1 MKRVVPVNPAGP
13 LHAYNMVVVMVVV
26 MVVFMVVVMAV
37 VMVVF
42 MVFMVVFMVVM
53 VVRRLG
59 NILTMHARD
68 KAL

>member
-1 MKRVVPVNPAGP
+1 MKRVVPVKPAGP

-26 MVVFMVVVMAV
+26 MVMVTVMVVV
-37 VMVVF
+37 
-42 MVFMVVFMVVM
+42 MVVFMVVM

>member
-26 MVVFMVVVMAV
+26 MVMVTVMVVV
-37 VMVVF
+37 
-42 MVFMVVFMVVM
+42 MVVFMVVM

>member
-26 MVVFMVVVMAV
+26 MVMVTVMVV

-42 MVFMVVFMVVM
+42 MVVMVVFMVVM

>member
-13 LHAYNMVVVMVVV
+13 LHAYNMVVVMV
-26 MVVFMVVVMAV
+26 V